1 MEVVVKGKNMDVPP
15 AIKDY
20 VHEKISRLD
29 RFLSGDQVM
38 STEVELTSE
47 KNPSI
52 AAGQTVEVTLRTK
65 GPTIRAKET
74 SIDMHA
80 SIDGVLAKLE
90 KQIKKYKDKSYSS
103 SSLHRNGEAKR
114 TPAHPA
120 EGEAAIVR
128 VKRMPFKPMTPE
140 EATLQMDLLGHDFFV
155 FTNSD
160 TEEINVVYRRRNEN
174 YGLIEPA

>member
-1 MEVVVKGKNMDVPP
+1 MEVIIKGKNMDVPP
-15 AIKDY
+15 AIKEY
-20 VHEKISRLD
+20 VTGKIGRLE
-29 RFLSGDQVM
+29 RFLGADQLM

-52 AAGQTVEVTLRTK
+52 AAGQTVEVTVRTK
-65 GPTIRAKET
+65 GPTIRAKES

-80 SIDGVLAKLE
+80 SIDGVLGKLE
-90 KQIKKYKDKSYSS
+90 RQIEKYKEKSYRS
-103 SSLHRNGEAKR
+103 SSLHRNDEAKR
-114 TPAHPA
+114 QPA
-120 EGEAAIVR
+120 EPVEGEENIVR

-155 FTNSD
+155 FTNAD

>member
-1 MEVVVKGKNMDVPP
+1 MEVIIKGKNMDVPP

-20 VHEKISRLD
+20 VSEKMGRLD
-29 RFLSGDQVM
+29 RFLGAEQLM

-90 KQIKKYKDKSYSS
+90 RQIEKYKDKSYSS
-103 SSLHRNGEAKR
+103 SSLRRNGEAKR
-114 TPAHPA
+114 LPTEPV
-120 EGEAAIVR
+120 EGEEKIVR

-155 FTNSD
+155 FTNAD
-160 TEEINVVYRRRNEN
+160 TEEVNVVYRRRNEN

>member
-1 MEVVVKGKNMDVPP
+1 VEVIIKGKNMDVQP
-15 AIKDY
+15 AIKEY
-20 VHEKISRLD
+20 VAEKIGRLE
-29 RFLSGDQVM
+29 RFLGDQIM

-52 AAGQTVEVTLRTK
+52 AAGQTVEVTIRTK
-65 GPTIRAKET
+65 GPVIRAKET

-80 SIDGVLAKLE
+80 SVDGVLAKLE
-90 KQIKKYKDKSYSS
+90 RQIKKYKDKTYSS
-103 SSLHRNGEAKR
+103 SALRRNGEVKR
-114 TPAHPA
+114 MPAPPI
-120 EGEAAIVR
+120 ENEENIVK

-160 TEEINVVYRRRNEN
+160 TEETNVVYRRRNDN
-174 YGLIEPA
+174 YGLIEPV